1 MTLYM
6 VITADEYELP
16 LAVSTKAQEIAD
28 LLGRS
33 KADIFSAISRNRQS
47 MYTHNGH
54 KYRIIK
60 IEAEEEDTPC

>member
-16 LAVSTKAQEIAD
+16 LAVRTKAQEIAD
-28 LLGRS
+28 LLGRP
-33 KADIFSAISRNRQS
+33 KADIFSAISRNRPS
-47 MYTHNGH
+47 KYPYNGH

-60 IEAEEEDTPC
+60 IEVGEEEAPC

>member
-28 LLGRS
+28 LLGRT
-33 KADIFSAISRNRQS
+33 KYEVFSAVSRKQVSQQRYS
-47 MYTHNGH
+47 GH
-54 KYRIIK
+54 RYRIIK
-60 IEAEEEDTPC
+60 IEVGEEEPPC